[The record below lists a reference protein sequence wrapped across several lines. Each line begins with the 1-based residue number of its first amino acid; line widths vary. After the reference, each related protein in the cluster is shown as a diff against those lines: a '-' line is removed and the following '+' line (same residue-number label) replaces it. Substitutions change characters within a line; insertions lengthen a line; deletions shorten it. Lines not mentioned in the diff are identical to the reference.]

1 MNPRSLQFVVDA
13 SGGAL
18 IDGVSAG
25 EVRRVV
31 TDSRNVGPGDL
42 FVALKGDRFDA
53 HDFLPGMVGRA
64 GVSALVG
71 RSRESSALAGLP
83 RVLVDDTRKALG
95 CLAAAYRC
103 GFGIPVVC
111 VGGSNGKTTTKELIA
126 SVAGSCLR
134 MLKSEASFNNDIGV
148 PLTLLSM
155 DSSHDAAVLEAGTNH
170 PGELAPLVRMI
181 APRLGVITSIGREH
195 LEFFGD
201 LDGVVR
207 EEAAVAEVLPTA
219 NDGGVLF
226 LDGDSPFA
234 SILASCTRARVV
246 RVGFG
251 GTNDWS
257 AEIVSMDWTSTSFRV
272 RCPRPEW
279 SGLFSMNL
287 PGRHSVPNALYALAV
302 SCELGVEPT
311 AARDGLA
318 AFRPASRR
326 LACREVAGVR
336 ILDDSY
342 NANADS
348 MLAALRTFAELP
360 CLGRRWAVLG
370 DMAELGEATEEA
382 HREVGLA
389 AARLGIGP
397 VVAIGRRSGITVAA
411 SGRDG
416 DLAFGDAEP
425 AARLLLGELRSGDA
439 VLVKASRSSAL
450 DRIVDRLV
458 QELRPSGSSDQGGL
472 N

>member
-1 MNPRSLQFVVDA
+1 MDPRSLQFVVDA
-13 SGGAL
+13 SGGTL
-18 IDGVSAG
+18 VEGVSDGV
-25 EVRRVV
+25 VRRVV
-31 TDSRNVGPGDL
+31 TDSRSVADGDL
-42 FVALKGDRFDA
+42 FVALRGERFDA
-53 HDFLPGMVGRA
+53 HEFLPGLVGRA

-71 RSRESSALAGLP
+71 RSRESMTLAGLP
-83 RVLVDDTRKALG
+83 RILVDDTRQALG
-95 CLAAAYRC
+95 RLAAAYRS
-103 GFGIPVVC
+103 GFDLPVVC

-126 SVAGSCLR
+126 SVAGSRLR

-148 PLTLLSM
+148 PLTLLSL
-155 DSSHDAAVLEAGTNH
+155 DSSHEAAVLEAGTNH
-170 PGELAPLVRMI
+170 PGELVPLVRMI

-207 EEAAVAEVLPTA
+207 EEGAVGEALPGAA
-219 NDGGVLF
+219 DGGVLF

-234 SILASCTRARVV
+234 SSLAARTQARVV

-251 GTNDWS
+251 RANDWS

-272 RCPRPEW
+272 RCPHPDW

-302 SCELGVEPT
+302 SCELGVEPA

-348 MLAALRTFAELP
+348 MLAALNTFAQLP
-360 CLGRRWAVLG
+360 CSGRRWAVLG

-397 VVAIGRRSGITVAA
+397 IVAIGRRSGITVAA
-411 SGRDG
+411 SGREADR
-416 DLAFGDAEP
+416 AFGDVDSAT
-425 AARLLLGELRSGDA
+425 RLLLGELRSGDA
-439 VLVKASRSSAL
+439 LLVKASRSSAL
-450 DRIVDRLV
+450 DRVVDRLV
-458 QELRPSGSSDQGGL
+458 RELRPCGGAARGGL

>member
-1 MNPRSLQFVVDA
+1 
-13 SGGAL
+13 
-18 IDGVSAG
+18 
-25 EVRRVV
+25 
-31 TDSRNVGPGDL
+31 
-42 FVALKGDRFDA
+42 
-53 HDFLPGMVGRA
+53 
-64 GVSALVG
+64 
-71 RSRESSALAGLP
+71 
-83 RVLVDDTRKALG
+83 
-95 CLAAAYRC
+95 
-103 GFGIPVVC
+103 
-111 VGGSNGKTTTKELIA
+111 
-126 SVAGSCLR
+126 

-148 PLTLLSM
+148 PLSLLSL
-155 DSSHDAAVLEAGTNH
+155 DSFHEAAVLEAGTNH
-170 PGELAPLVRMI
+170 PGELEPLVRMI
-181 APRLGVITSIGREH
+181 SPRLGVITSIGREH
-195 LEFFGD
+195 LEFFGN

-207 EEAAVAEVLPTA
+207 EEGTLAEALPGA
-219 NDGGVLF
+219 EHGGVLF

-234 SILASCTRARVV
+234 STLASRTGARVV

-251 GTNDWS
+251 GANDWS
-257 AEIVSMDWTSTSFRV
+257 AEIVSMDWTSTLFRV
-272 RCPRPEW
+272 RSPHPAW
-279 SGLFSMNL
+279 SGMYSMNL

-302 SCELGVEPT
+302 SCELGVEPA

-318 AFRPASRR
+318 AFHPASRR

-336 ILDDSY
+336 ILDDTY

-360 CLGRRWAVLG
+360 CAGRRWAVLG

-397 VVAIGRRSGITVAA
+397 IVAIGRRSAITVEA
-411 SGRDG
+411 SGRAADR
-416 DLAFGDAEP
+416 AFGDAEP

-450 DRIVDRLV
+450 DRVVDRLV
-458 QELRPSGSSDQGGL
+458 QELRPCGISGQGGL

>member
-1 MNPRSLQFVVDA
+1 MDPRSLQFVVDA
-13 SGGAL
+13 CGGTL

-25 EVRRVV
+25 EIRRVV
-31 TDSRNVGPGDL
+31 TDSRSVQAGDL

-53 HDFLPGMVGRA
+53 HEFLPGLVGRP
-64 GVSALVG
+64 GISALVARG
-71 RSRESSALAGLP
+71 RESLAIAGLP
-83 RVLVDDTRKALG
+83 RVVVDDTRQSLG
-95 CLAAAYRC
+95 LLAAAHRR
-103 GFGIPVVC
+103 GFGLPVVC

-126 SVAGSCLR
+126 SVAGPRLR
-134 MLKSEASFNNDIGV
+134 ILKSEASFNNDIGV
-148 PLTLLSM
+148 PLSLLSL
-155 DSSHDAAVLEAGTNH
+155 DSFHEAAVLEAGTNH

-181 APRLGVITSIGREH
+181 SPRLGVITSIGREH

-201 LDGVVR
+201 LDGVIR
-207 EEAAVAEVLPTA
+207 EEGALAEALPGA
-219 NDGGVLF
+219 GEGGVLF

-234 SILASCTRARVV
+234 STLASRTGARVV

-251 GTNDWS
+251 GANDWS
-257 AEIVSMDWTSTSFRV
+257 AEIVSMDWTSTLFRV
-272 RCPRPEW
+272 RCPDPAW
-279 SGLFSMNL
+279 SGVYSMNL

-302 SCELGVEPT
+302 SCELGVEPA

-336 ILDDSY
+336 ILDDTY

-360 CLGRRWAVLG
+360 CAGRRWAVLG

-397 VVAIGRRSGITVAA
+397 IVAIGRRSDITVAA
-411 SGRDG
+411 SGRAVDR
-416 DLAFGDAEP
+416 AFGDSEP
-425 AARLLLGELRSGDA
+425 AARLLLGELRSGDT

-450 DRIVDRLV
+450 DRVVDRLV
-458 QELRPSGSSDQGGL
+458 QELRPCGVSGQGGL

>member
-1 MNPRSLQFVVDA
+1 MDPRSLQFVVDA
-13 SGGAL
+13 CGGTL

-25 EVRRVV
+25 EIRRVV
-31 TDSRNVGPGDL
+31 TDSRSVQAGDL

-53 HDFLPGMVGRA
+53 HEFLPGLVGRP
-64 GVSALVG
+64 GISALVARG
-71 RSRESSALAGLP
+71 RESLAIAGLP
-83 RVLVDDTRKALG
+83 RVVVDDTRQSLG
-95 CLAAAYRC
+95 LLAAAHRR
-103 GFGIPVVC
+103 GFGLPVVC

-126 SVAGSCLR
+126 SVAGPRLR
-134 MLKSEASFNNDIGV
+134 ILKSEASFNNDIGV
-148 PLTLLSM
+148 PLSLLSL
-155 DSSHDAAVLEAGTNH
+155 DSFHEAAVLEAGTNH

-181 APRLGVITSIGREH
+181 SPRLGVITSIGREH

-201 LDGVVR
+201 LDGVIR
-207 EEAAVAEVLPTA
+207 EEGALAEALPGA
-219 NDGGVLF
+219 GEGGVLF

-234 SILASCTRARVV
+234 STLASRTGARVV

-251 GTNDWS
+251 GANDWS
-257 AEIVSMDWTSTSFRV
+257 AEIVSMDWTSTLFRV
-272 RCPRPEW
+272 RCPDPAW
-279 SGLFSMNL
+279 SGVYSMNL

-302 SCELGVEPT
+302 SCELGVDPA

-336 ILDDSY
+336 ILDDTY

-360 CLGRRWAVLG
+360 CAGRRWAVLG

-397 VVAIGRRSGITVAA
+397 IVAIGRRSDITVAA
-411 SGRDG
+411 SGRAVDR
-416 DLAFGDAEP
+416 AFGDAEP

-450 DRIVDRLV
+450 DRVVDRLV
-458 QELRPSGSSDQGGL
+458 QELRPCGVSGQGGL